1 MKSNKKELIFLGL
14 VVFSGQI
21 VQAKPLKE
29 IKDSE
34 SKREQML
41 PVSSA
46 GGLALPRFSDAAQ
59 VKDISSLGF
68 VSIATP
74 KQFKNSEELKTARLE
89 YKRLTRLKDVKGMAH
104 ETVLLAYNK
113 ALELGYYE
121 DAIFYLKHL
130 MKITEDKKELQK
142 FACQMADLHF
152 ALGNYTKAAEAYLAY
167 LDMYPGATDNENA
180 LFHYIFAL
188 NTQRPSHDQDQEITH
203 QVIRYAEKYMLEPSY
218 TAFAPQVKSIH
229 RNCYAML
236 YDSEKSILDF
246 YIKGKKPVAAEGRYA
261 YLKQKYYEDFPEKRS
276 EILAYGCDVAQLQ
289 GNQKLYNERL
299 AFLDKQFPSYRV
311 AYQKKS
317 FGNLF

>member
-14 VVFSGQI
+14 VFFSGQI
-21 VQAKPLKE
+21 VQAKTLKK

-34 SKREQML
+34 SEREHML

-46 GGLALPRFSDAAQ
+46 GGLALPRFSDSLAT
-59 VKDISSLGF
+59 KDITSLGF
-68 VSIATP
+68 VSIIAP
-74 KQFKNSEELKTARLE
+74 KQFKNSKELNEARLA
-89 YKRLTRLKDVKGMAH
+89 YKRLTRLKDVKGMAP
-104 ETVLLAYNK
+104 EKVSLAYTK
-113 ALELGYYE
+113 ALELGLYQ
-121 DAIFYLKHL
+121 DALFYLKHL
-130 MKITEDKKELQK
+130 TKTTQDKKELQK
-142 FACQMADLHF
+142 FACQMGDIHF
-152 ALGNYTKAAEAYLAY
+152 ALGQNAKAAEAYLAY
-167 LDMYPGATDNENA
+167 LDMYPGASDSESA
-180 LFHYIFAL
+180 LFHYILAL
-188 NTQRPSHDQDQEITH
+188 NTQRPSYDQDQEVTH
-203 QVIRYAEKYMLEPSY
+203 QVVRYAEKYMLEPTY
-218 TAFAPQVKSIH
+218 TAFTSQVKSIH

-276 EILAYGCDVAQLQ
+276 EILAYGCDVAKLQ
-289 GNQKLYNERL
+289 GNEKLYSERL